1 MKNAIVLGTIATAA
15 VAAALA
21 AGPQAAP
28 AAPTA
33 NPAEASPAE
42 TLQRIDSVREV
53 LERWVETRRVIA
65 DEEREFALAKD
76 MLAARIDL
84 VQRDID
90 GVRSKVK
97 EAEASITEADRRR
110 DELVAQND
118 RLKGTSDSMQK
129 AIEEME
135 SRTRSLLAR
144 IPDPIRER
152 VRPLSQRIP
161 AAGAE
166 SKLALA
172 VRFQNVI
179 GLLNEVNKFNRE
191 ITMTSEVRQLP
202 DGSSAEVTAVYVGIG
217 QGFYVNG
224 AGTVAGIGTAG
235 KDAWVWRSANDA
247 APRIAAIVAI
257 LKNEKPA
264 EFIEVPVTVD

>member
-1 MKNAIVLGTIATAA
+1 MKHAIVLASLAT
-15 VAAALA
+15 AAALA
-21 AGPQAAP
+21 AAPQEGTPSQA
-28 AAPTA
+28 T
-33 NPAEASPAE
+33 PAEVE
-42 TLQRIDSVREV
+42 QRIGTVREV
-53 LERWVETRRVIA
+53 LDRWVDTRRVIA

-90 GVRSKVK
+90 GVRGKVK

-110 DELVAQND
+110 DELVAQSD
-118 RLKGTSDSMQK
+118 RLKTTSESMQRT
-129 AIEEME
+129 IEDME
-135 SRTRSLLAR
+135 RRTRALLAR

-152 VRPLSQRIP
+152 VKPLSQRVP
-161 AAGAE
+161 AEGAE

-179 GLLNEVNKFNRE
+179 GILNEVNKFNRE

-202 DGSSAEVTAVYVGIG
+202 DGSSAEVTALYIGIA

-224 AGTVAGIGTAG
+224 AGTVAGIGGAG
-235 KDAWVWRSANDA
+235 ADGWTWRPANDA
-247 APRIAAIVAI
+247 APRIAAVVAI
-257 LKNEKPA
+257 LKNEQPA
-264 EFIEVPVTVD
+264 EFIELPIKVD